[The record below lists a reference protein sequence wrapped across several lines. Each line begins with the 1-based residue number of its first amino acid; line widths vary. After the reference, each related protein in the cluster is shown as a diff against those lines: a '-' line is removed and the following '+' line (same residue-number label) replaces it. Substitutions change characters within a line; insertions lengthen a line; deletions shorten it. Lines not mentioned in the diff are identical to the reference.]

1 MTAHRTTDDLSAF
14 LDEELTDEERALL
27 EEQLDDDAGLRAE
40 LEELRGVVDGV
51 RSLGDARAPEG
62 FLGAVLARVDAGEGL
77 GEDLFPEDGS
87 ANEAPTPLPSVG
99 TPSSPEDNVVRF
111 PWWLRGPAV
120 AAVAA
125 ALVVGI
131 GLSLRDPGP
140 SEPPSVAELTTRPAG
155 APGAPVPTGAVED
168 AGDAVVALDPEELPT
183 GGAESIRMEPRGAD
197 RVAVGGA
204 GTGATPPPPPAAS
217 KPHSSGLREADAGA
231 PDGVVEVAAE
241 AFAPEPD
248 AVADAADEDE
258 ESDDLMPA
266 VVRNSALGMAPS
278 SAGADP
284 GERAA
289 LSAVASLRTG
299 RRDAIGALQ
308 DAARQRGWTLQF
320 VSPAGGPLLLSDH
333 QTEQV
338 VVLEV
343 PSGQEAAAQRVFDQ
357 LGTFGFSSTPTSFE
371 GDTSQLRVTVIFQQP

>member
-51 RSLGDARAPEG
+51 RSLGDVRAPDG

-87 ANEAPTPLPSVG
+87 ANEAPMPGVASPP
-99 TPSSPEDNVVRF
+99 TPSEDNVVRF

-155 APGAPVPTGAVED
+155 SPGVPVPTGTVED

-183 GGAESIRMEPRGAD
+183 GGVESIRMEPRGAD

-204 GTGATPPPPPAAS
+204 GTSATPQPPPAAS
-217 KPHSSGLREADAGA
+217 KPHTSGLREAEADA
-231 PDGVVEVAAE
+231 PEGVVAVAAE

-248 AVADAADEDE
+248 AVADASADEDA

-266 VVRNSALGMAPS
+266 AARNSALGMAPA
-278 SAGADP
+278 SAGADA
-284 GERAA
+284 GDRDA

-308 DAARQRGWTLQF
+308 DAARQRGWALEF
-320 VSPAGGPLLLSDH
+320 VSPAGGPLMLSDH

-338 VVLEV
+338 VVLKV

-357 LGTFGFSSTPTSFE
+357 LGTFGFSSTPTSAE